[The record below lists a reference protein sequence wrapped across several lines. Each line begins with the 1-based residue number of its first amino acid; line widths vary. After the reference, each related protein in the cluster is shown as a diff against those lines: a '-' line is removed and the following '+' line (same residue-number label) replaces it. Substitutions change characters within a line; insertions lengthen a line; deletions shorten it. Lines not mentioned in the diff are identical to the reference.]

1 MIPELLLIYDADA
14 VPVHKEL
21 LERTR
26 WQKPALAATGE
37 RGHRQEFVVNLGQPQ
52 RFTALR

>member
-26 WQKPALAATGE
+26 WQKPALPAAGE